1 MIDRAT
7 ITELVKEYI
16 SGTDLFIVDIHVSR
30 SNSIIVLIDNEKGV
44 SLEECIGLSRAL
56 EGKLDRDEHDFQLE
70 VSSPGLTEP
79 FKVLPQYMKNIGRE
93 VEVITT
99 NGQKH
104 EGKLTGINDE
114 GLTIEE
120 LVKIRGEKK
129 RPEIK
134 SVEKG
139 FVFNEIL
146 STKRVIS
153 YK

>member
-1 MIDRAT
+1 MIDRET
-7 ITELVKEYI
+7 ITGLVKAYI

-30 SNSIIVLIDNEKGV
+30 SNSIRIMIDNEKGV

-56 EGKLDRDEHDFQLE
+56 EEKLDREQHDFQLE

-104 EGKLTGINDE
+104 EGKLTGINNK

-120 LVKIRGEKK
+120 LVKIRGERK

-134 SVEKG
+134 AVEKG
-139 FVFNEIL
+139 FDFNEIL